1 MRSAQQ
7 VIEAI
12 HAARFTGRKVGLENT
27 RALMDRLHIATTV
40 PAIHVAG
47 TNGKGSVCAMVERVL
62 RQAGYATGLYTSPY
76 LQVYNERIRL
86 NGEPIRCW
94 TRRQN
99 WKKRACSPRPLSWGR
114 RWRC

>member
-62 RQAGYATGLYTSPY
+62 SRPTLRPVNRAAWMASITCCALLIDFPSARQCG
-76 LQVYNERIRL
+76 
-86 NGEPIRCW
+86 
-94 TRRQN
+94 
-99 WKKRACSPRPLSWGR
+99 
-114 RWRC
+114 

>member
-47 TNGKGSVCAMVERVL
+47 TKGKGSR
-62 RQAGYATGLYTSPY
+62 
-76 LQVYNERIRL
+76 
-86 NGEPIRCW
+86 
-94 TRRQN
+94 
-99 WKKRACSPRPLSWGR
+99 
-114 RWRC
+114 

>member
-76 LQVYNERIRL
+76 LQVYN
-86 NGEPIRCW
+86 
-94 TRRQN
+94 
-99 WKKRACSPRPLSWGR
+99 
-114 RWRC
+114 